1 MPPATAGNFL
11 CRGEAM
17 TMYCII
23 LPIYI
28 CLSAFNLLILPI
40 IMNIIMA
47 NQNLEK
53 AKKKKNDEFYTQL
66 GDINKEMQAYL
77 DTTPTCS
84 VTRLSC
90 CHATTPN
97 GATSPGSSPLTS
109 SCSASSGSS
118 AQAMPQM
125 PRKRN
130 TA

>member
-1 MPPATAGNFL
+1 
-11 CRGEAM
+11 
-17 TMYCII
+17 
-23 LPIYI
+23 
-28 CLSAFNLLILPI
+28 
-40 IMNIIMA
+40 MA

-53 AKKKKNDEFYTQL
+53 AKKEKNDEFYTQL

-90 CHATTPN
+90 CHATTPS
-97 GATSPGSSPLTS
+97 GATLPGSSPLTS
-109 SCSASSGSS
+109 SCSALSGSS
-118 AQAMPQM
+118 AQVMPQM